1 MKTAISPAPNPVT
14 PSTQTI
20 RRQFDRQVK
29 AIQNDVLR
37 MGALVEQS
45 CGLAHQ
51 ALFAQQLD
59 VVAPLS
65 AQDKQIDQ
73 LYRQIEVDCL
83 RLIAL
88 QSPVASDLRFIGN
101 LMQLIRDLE
110 RIGDYAEDLGEVALK
125 LCSYPSLPLLKE
137 IEHMSQVTRSM
148 LSMSLAALSE
158 LDAESGLL
166 MKERDDE
173 VDAGYERVYQ
183 QLAQEQG
190 VAGSVEPLLLMMLAI
205 RAIERMADHATN
217 IGQRV
222 AYIVT
227 GQR

>member
-1 MKTAISPAPNPVT
+1 MKTSISPVSVDPV
-14 PSTQTI
+14 TQTI

-37 MGALVEQS
+37 MGAMVEQS
-45 CGLAHQ
+45 CSLAHQ

-59 VVAPLS
+59 VVASLS
-65 AQDKQIDQ
+65 EQDKQIDR
-73 LYRQIEVDCL
+73 LYRQVEVDCL

-88 QSPVASDLRFIGN
+88 QSPVASDLRLIGT
-101 LMQLIRDLE
+101 LMQLVRDIE
-110 RIGDYAEDLGEVALK
+110 RIGDYAEDLGELALK
-125 LCSYPSLPLLKE
+125 LCTYPSLPLLKE
-137 IEHMSQVTRSM
+137 VEHMSQVTRSM
-148 LSMSLAALSE
+148 LSMSLVSLAE

-166 MKERDDE
+166 MKQRDDE

-205 RAIERMADHATN
+205 RTIERMADHATN

-222 AYIVT
+222 AFIVT